1 MLQVRYNCSKD
12 FLDLTED
19 SQEPR
24 PRGTKRRKFKESESP
39 KLRFMNQVM
48 KRKNSESQDQLPRI

>member
-12 FLDLTED
+12 FLDLTKD

-48 KRKNSESQDQLPRI
+48 K